1 MELTKNIFFNTDKL
15 VENTTVKVSYVGMLF
30 EANSNDVY
38 IHFGFGNA
46 WENLQEVKMEKTDLG
61 FQTEIDLIGTDTLNF
76 CFKNE
81 NSEWD
86 NNSGENYV
94 FPIEAL
100 SNEDA
105 IQELSLVVSSPRR
118 LRKAYIWSKK
128 VKLAIYKIITFVP
141 KLLSGNYKRKVNDE
155 E

>member
-15 VENTTVKVSYVGMLF
+15 VENTSVKVSYTGKFF
-30 EANSNDVY
+30 EDNSKEVY

-46 WENLQEVKMEKTDLG
+46 WENLQETKMELTDLG
-61 FQTEIDLIGTDTLNF
+61 FQTEIDLIGQETLNF

-81 NSEWD
+81 NGDWD
-86 NNSGENYV
+86 NNDNQNYV
-94 FPIEAL
+94 FPIETIANGEL
-100 SNEDA
+100 IE
-105 IQELSLVVSSPRR
+105 ELSLVVSSPKR

-141 KLLSGNYKRKVNDE
+141 KLLSGNYKRSKTNED
-155 E
+155 